1 MITKHILKL
10 TLVNGTWVIE
20 LRNSQIISGTK
31 NLAESINMAGQFCWP
46 QPELSCTL
54 DLSKTEL
61 LKAA

>member
-1 MITKHILKL
+1 MITIHIKRLEL
-10 TLVNGTWVIE
+10 INGTWVIE
-20 LRNSQIISGTK
+20 LKNSQIIKGTM
-31 NLAESINMAGQFCWP
+31 NLAESIEMCGQYCWP